1 MDFPIIMIVAPE
13 PGQEWLS
20 PIEMESK
27 WLRFVRIA
35 LCLCFVLGV
44 CTAPVLYFA
53 TDGIRTTSSVPPPA
67 VDWEQFTS
75 GKLAKGWERYVK
87 ELSPVTYFLRGAYN
101 EARFEAGMLHVPRVI
116 QGKDGWLFL
125 KETVSGPQAAI
136 QHVRPLRRADLKAL
150 RQVAEAAG
158 LQVLVVVSP
167 DKTSIYPEHLL
178 PGQMDEPRRGLY
190 RETQDALADAGFAA
204 IDVQALFLA
213 HKQQHPEQLLY
224 YERDTHWRGLACDL
238 VAQAIAQELRTR
250 GWDQDLGPAVRYRT
264 KNVQTY
270 AVPDMVKML
279 GMRTAVPEG
288 EPSPWSTVLRL
299 QVKKDQLPTNVEL
312 ASGAVQPLESEHPEA
327 KIAFCGTSYST
338 GYLQCRLPA
347 ELGVAVDTRGVLS
360 GGGTFGGMRKVIAAV
375 VSGQLRPKVLVW
387 EFVERDYLWGWTV
400 PDELAQ
406 LLKQVGK

>member
-1 MDFPIIMIVAPE
+1 MELPIIMTAAPE
-13 PGQEWLS
+13 PGQEWLG
-20 PIEMESK
+20 PIESEAR
-27 WLRFVRIA
+27 WLRLVRIA
-35 LCLCFVLGV
+35 LCLSFVLGI

-125 KETVSGPQAAI
+125 KETVTGPAAAI
-136 QHVRPLRRADLKAL
+136 QHVRSLRRADLKAL
-150 RQVAEAAG
+150 QQVAEAAG
-158 LQVLVVVSP
+158 MHLLVVVSP

-190 RETQDALADAGFAA
+190 RETQTALADSGIAA
-204 IDVQALFLA
+204 IDVQALLLQ
-213 HKQQHPEQLLY
+213 HKAQHPEQLLF
-224 YERDTHWRGLACDL
+224 YERDSHWRGLSCDL
-238 VAQAIAQELRTR
+238 VAAAVRKELAAR
-250 GWDQDLGPAVRYRT
+250 GWDQDLGPAVRYES
-264 KNVQTY
+264 KLVPSY

-279 GMRTAVPEG
+279 GLRSAVPEG

-299 QVKKDQLPTNVEL
+299 QCKKDQLPTVVVL
-312 ASGAVQPLESEHPEA
+312 PSGVRQPIESEHPDA

-338 GYLQCRLPA
+338 GYLQSKLPA
-347 ELGVAVDTRGVLS
+347 ELGVAVDTRGVMS
-360 GGGTFGGMRKVIAAV
+360 GGGTFGGMRKVIGAV
-375 VSGQLRPKVLVW
+375 VSGQLRPKVLIW